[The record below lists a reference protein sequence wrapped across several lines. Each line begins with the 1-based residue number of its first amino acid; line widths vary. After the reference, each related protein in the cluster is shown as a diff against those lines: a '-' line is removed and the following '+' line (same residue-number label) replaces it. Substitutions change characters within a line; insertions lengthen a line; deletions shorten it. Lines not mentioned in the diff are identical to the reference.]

1 MIQQILD
8 LNPVMPYVILIVA
21 FVALIKGA
29 DMFVDG
35 AASMAKK
42 LGVAPAIIGLTVV
55 AMGTSA
61 PEAAVSISASVGGA
75 NEIALGNVI
84 GSNLFNLLVVLGFC
98 MLITKVPTTKEILVR
113 DYPWNLVA
121 TAAVAVMIILFGMS
135 DGSPV
140 ISRMEGIVLLV
151 LFVAYLSY
159 VIFKTIK
166 NRTPAEDVKTAS
178 WPKSILFLIVGIA
191 LIIIGG
197 DCVVDSASAIAQS
210 FGMSPMLIGLT
221 IVACGTSLP
230 ELVTSIV
237 AAKKDQCDMAVGN
250 VIGSNL
256 FNLLFILG
264 MAATIS
270 PVGVDL
276 KTGIF
281 TDTVLLLAVTAMTY
295 VFGLHGTKMQ
305 KSKGGAMVVIYVGYL
320 AYIIMRAFAVL

>member
-1 MIQQILD
+1 MLESIIT
-8 LNPVMPYVILIVA
+8 LNPVMPYIVLVVA

-42 LGVAPAIIGLTVV
+42 LGIAPAIIGLTIV

-98 MLITKVPTTKEILVR
+98 MLMTKVPTTKEILVR
-113 DYPWNLVA
+113 DYPWNLIA
-121 TAAVAVMIILFGMS
+121 TAAVAVMIILFPLS
-135 DGSPV
+135 DGKPA
-140 ISRMEGIVLLV
+140 ISRLEGIVLLV
-151 LFVAYLSY
+151 LFVVYIGY
-159 VIFKTIK
+159 VVFKTIK
-166 NRTPAEDVKTAS
+166 NRTAVEDEVKTAS
-178 WPKSILFLIVGIA
+178 WTKSIIFLLVGISLVIVG
-191 LIIIGG
+191 G
-197 DCVVDSASAIAQS
+197 DAVVDSASAIAAS

-237 AAKKDQCDMAVGN
+237 AAKKGECDMAVGN

-264 MAATIS
+264 MAGTIN
-270 PVGVDL
+270 PIEVDL
-276 KTGIF
+276 ASGIF
-281 TDTVLLLAVTAMTY
+281 IDTVILLGTTLIMYAFSA
-295 VFGLHGTKMQ
+295 HGTKLQ
-305 KSKGGAMVVIYVGYL
+305 KVKGGASVLIYAGYL
-320 AYIIMRAFAVL
+320 AYIIMRSF